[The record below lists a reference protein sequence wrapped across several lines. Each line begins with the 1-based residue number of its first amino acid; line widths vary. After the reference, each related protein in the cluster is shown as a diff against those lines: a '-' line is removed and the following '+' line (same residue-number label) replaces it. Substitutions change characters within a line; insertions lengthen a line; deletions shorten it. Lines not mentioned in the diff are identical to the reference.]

1 MTFSKLFEEAEEI
14 GRTLSGRLYG
24 ILCRSDLD
32 TALLLLACLSAGKTA
47 VPLSPRYGRA
57 HVEKIRRAAGLSCI
71 LTEQGPLTVGI
82 PSPEEETL
90 EGIRLI
96 LYTSGTTA
104 CPRGPCW
111 PTTAAR
117 EPARG
122 GGVFRYPG
130 PDPGS
135 PGPLY
140 HCAVLMG
147 EFFLSLVKG
156 VDIVFDGGDFQ
167 PLRLLDA
174 IEEDGTTV
182 LCGTPTLFYLLC
194 GAARRRGRVLP
205 LHSAAVSGEC
215 MTPSVAVRMREAMP
229 ETAIYHVYG
238 LDRGRAAGQLSAT
251 RAVRQSARLGRDAPS
266 LLGIYH

>member
-1 MTFSKLFEEAEEI
+1 MTLYTYLRERAREHPNRIVRDETRSMTFSKLFEEAEEI

-96 LYTSGTTA
+96 LYTSGTTGVPKGA
-104 CPRGPCW
+104 MLADDGLLVNLLAVEGYFDIRGQIRI
-111 PTTAAR
+111 AR
-117 EPARG
+117 
-122 GGVFRYPG
+122 
-130 PDPGS
+130 
-135 PGPLY
+135 PLY

-194 GAARRRGRVLP
+194 GAAPPRPG
-205 LHSAAVSGEC
+205 AA
-215 MTPSVAVRMREAMP
+215 
-229 ETAIYHVYG
+229 
-238 LDRGRAAGQLSAT
+238 AA
-251 RAVRQSARLGRDAPS
+251 
-266 LLGIYH
+266 